1 MVTDLELRECQ
12 SLEYLSASYLIEKLD
27 ITTNPGI
34 KEINVCGDA
43 ADLIDLSRSF
53 GLERLICSFSH
64 RKSLNL
70 SRCNKL
76 TYLECEGNY
85 DLKKLAVSN
94 NSVLRT
100 VLLGETELDVKSMKY
115 LSETLKRNR
124 DYNDVKKDGRLRIE
138 FVIQSPRN
146 GL

>member
-1 MVTDLELRECQ
+1 MQ
-12 SLEYLSASYLIEKLD
+12 FFPQEK
-27 ITTNPGI
+27 P
-34 KEINVCGDA
+34 E
-43 ADLIDLSRSF
+43 SF
-53 GLERLICSFSH
+53 R
-64 RKSLNL
+64 R
-70 SRCNKL
+70 NKL

-100 VLLGETELDVKSMKY
+100 VLSGETELDVKSMKY